1 VHACFRV
8 FRAKAR
14 AVCIDLIFSVNV
26 RAATLLLPSSTFPH
40 SKAGAYVAEST
51 KAIFEGLADAA
62 LTKPAATATPTA
74 QENPVPGDGNDK
86 EHKRDRSRSGNL
98 QVIVCVEREFIVTP
112 SRKVVKAISAIRYI
126 VLR

>member
-14 AVCIDLIFSVNV
+14 AVCIDLFAQGILCFNV
-26 RAATLLLPSSTFPH
+26 RAATLLL

-86 EHKRDRSRSGNL
+86 EHKRDRSR
-98 QVIVCVEREFIVTP
+98 
-112 SRKVVKAISAIRYI
+112 
-126 VLR
+126 